1 MNRFWKYHVDHILFW
16 LATVGFHMFT
26 KAPLIQRAG
35 LGHFIGETIV
45 RNGLLSA
52 IIYFNLLCLIP
63 RVAQKGKIVTYTL
76 LLTASLAAYVLL
88 KNAHDVYLYG
98 FILDDPSQQPFFANT
113 YYNFSIAFFYLAF
126 SVALHLSKEW
136 YFQRELIRKM
146 EIEKLNAELD
156 YLKAQINPHFV
167 FNSINTIYF
176 QIDRQNE
183 AARTSLSNFSE
194 MLRYQLYE
202 CNGSE
207 IPIEKELTYIK
218 SYVAMQQARKDGNYH
233 IVFTQAEDLKGF
245 TICPLLLIPFIE
257 NSFKHVSHFSSTNEI
272 RISLTRDKNNF
283 RLTVYNTKDDRKLN
297 GDHRGIGL
305 VNVRRRLELLYPH
318 RHELIIDDKS
328 NAFEVK
334 LSLHINDHA
343 SIVTPL

>member
-1 MNRFWKYHVDHILFW
+1 MNRFLKYNVDHILFW

-35 LGHFIGETIV
+35 IEHFILETII
-45 RNGLLSA
+45 RNALLGA
-52 IIYFNLLCLIP
+52 VIYLNLLYLIP
-63 RVAQKGKIVTYTL
+63 RIAQKGKIVLYTL
-76 LLTASLAAYVLL
+76 LLTASLAGYVLL

-98 FILDDPSQQPFFANT
+98 YILDDPSQQPFLANT

-126 SVALHLSKEW
+126 SVALYLSKEW
-136 YFQRELIRKM
+136 YIQRTLIRQM
-146 EIEKLNAELD
+146 QIEKLNAELD

-167 FNSINTIYF
+167 FNSLNTIYF

-202 CNGSE
+202 CNGFE

-218 SYVAMQQARKDGNYH
+218 SYVAMQQTRKDGNYV
-233 IVFTQAEDLKGF
+233 IAVTQSEDLKGF
-245 TICPLLLIPFIE
+245 SICPLLLIPFIE
-257 NSFKHVSHFSSTNEI
+257 NSFKHVSHFSSVNEI
-272 RISLTRDKNNF
+272 RISLTRDENHF
-283 RLTVYNTKDDRKLN
+283 HLTVYNTKDDRKLN
-297 GDHRGIGL
+297 GNHKGIGL
-305 VNVRRRLELLYPH
+305 VNVKRRLELLYPH

-334 LSLHINDHA
+334 LSLRINDQA
-343 SIVTPL
+343 SITAPS

>member
-1 MNRFWKYHVDHILFW
+1 VNQFWKYHLDHILFW

-35 LGHFIGETIV
+35 PEYFIQETIV
-45 RNGLLSA
+45 RNALLAA
-52 IIYFNLLCLIP
+52 IIYFNLLYLVP
-63 RVAQKGKIVTYTL
+63 RFAHKGRIVLYTIL
-76 LLTASLAAYVLL
+76 LAATLAAYVLL

-98 FILDDPSQQPFFANT
+98 YVLADPFQQAFFSNT

-136 YFQRELIRKM
+136 YFQRELIRQM

-183 AARTSLSNFSE
+183 DARTSLSNFSE

-207 IPIEKELTYIK
+207 IPIEKELAYIK
-218 SYVAMQQARKDGNYH
+218 SYVALQQARKDGNYK
-233 IVFTQAEDLKGF
+233 ITFTEGEDLKGF
-245 TICPLLLIPFIE
+245 SISPLLLIPFIE
-257 NSFKHVSHFSSTNEI
+257 NSFKHVSHFSSVNEI
-272 RISLTRDKNNF
+272 KISLTRDQNNF
-283 RLTVYNTKDDRKLN
+283 QLTVHNTR
-297 GDHRGIGL
+297 DHRRMNGEHKGIGL
-305 VNVRRRLELLYPH
+305 ANVRRRLELLYPH
-318 RHELIIDDKS
+318 RHELTIGES
-328 NAFEVK
+328 PNAFDIQ
-334 LSLHINDHA
+334 LTLRINDP
-343 SIVTPL
+343 SVIITRS